1 MDHCAVFVR
10 QSDGS
15 WQPVETTS
23 MGSYLLFTAEGENV
37 QLAVLTTA
45 AVWWL
50 WAIFL
55 VLIVA
60 AVFFIVRVVHRRR
73 RKKDR
78 EVRQKKRSSRL
89 RLLFFCLSSGE
100 NCATLSKE
108 YE

>member
-1 MDHCAVFVR
+1 
-10 QSDGS
+10 
-15 WQPVETTS
+15 

-55 VLIVA
+55 ALIA
-60 AVFFIVRVVHRRR
+60 AAILLHRPLRPPQA
-73 RKKDR
+73 RKKGC
-78 EVRQKKRSSRL
+78 EAKQKRKRSSRL